1 MRDFHFPVL
10 DTFGIDRAQV
20 TAGGV
25 FVQEVNPTTMESRI
39 CESLFLLGEILDVD
53 GKCGGYNLHL
63 AWSTAMIAAGEIAGR
78 IKESQ

>member
-1 MRDFHFPVL
+1 M
-10 DTFGIDRAQV
+10 